1 MTSQIFFFT
10 MLKVWYDIQ
19 LIWFPFKSKQDAWK
33 RGKDFTTNYLLM
45 SEAER
50 RNNYDNLKS
59 ILCEIQK
66 KNTTMSD
73 LSFFYD
79 CMPLPFS
86 STNSLQSNL
95 SDVSFLNDDFE
106 LD

>member
-1 MTSQIFFFT
+1 MTSRNFFFN

-19 LIWFPFKSKQDAWK
+19 LIWFPFKSKQDACK

-50 RNNYDNLKS
+50 CSNYNSLKL
-59 ILCEIQK
+59 ILYEIQ
-66 KNTTMSD
+66 KNTTMCDVLIDD
-73 LSFFYD
+73 LQ
-79 CMPLPFS
+79 PLPFS
-86 STNSLQSNL
+86 STSSLQSNL
-95 SDVSFLNDDFE
+95 SDISFLNDELLFE